1 MTQIKPGQDAG
12 PLSLNLINGT
22 NWTLSEQ
29 DDDAH
34 PWRMI
39 VVYRGLHC
47 PLCKKQLKELSG
59 KLKDIADKGISVV
72 AATMEEKSRADKA
85 HEEWELDQLPIAY
98 GIGEDFVEK
107 FGLFTSEAINDDEPD
122 VFAEPAMLVFKGT
135 DYHMGWVQSVP
146 FARPALDDVI
156 DTIEFVEKKD
166 YPPRGTR

>member
-1 MTQIKPGQDAG
+1 MTQIKPGQPEG

-29 DDDAH
+29 DDAVH

-47 PLCKKQLKELSG
+47 PLCKKQLQELSG
-59 KLKDIADKGISVV
+59 KLSDIADAGISVV

-85 HEEWELDQLPIAY
+85 HSDWELGDLPVAY
-98 GIGEDFVEK
+98 GIGADFVDE
-107 FGLFTSEAINDDEPD
+107 FGLFTSSAINDDEPE
-122 VFAEPAMLVFKGT
+122 VFAEPALLVFKGEN
-135 DYHMGWVQSVP
+135 YHMGWVQSVP

-156 DTIEFVEKKD
+156 ETIKFVEKKD